1 MSTARAGVDR
11 EQTCSDSARG
21 PVPPSTLIGLD
32 GADRGADPL
41 SLSRAEGHA
50 LRRSAP
56 LTHAKLQEHFEVL
69 LASKHPRA

>member
-11 EQTCSDSARG
+11 EQTGSDSARG
-21 PVPPSTLIGLD
+21 PVPPSTLVGLA
-32 GADRGADPL
+32 GADRGADPFG
-41 SLSRAEGHA
+41 LSRAEAHA